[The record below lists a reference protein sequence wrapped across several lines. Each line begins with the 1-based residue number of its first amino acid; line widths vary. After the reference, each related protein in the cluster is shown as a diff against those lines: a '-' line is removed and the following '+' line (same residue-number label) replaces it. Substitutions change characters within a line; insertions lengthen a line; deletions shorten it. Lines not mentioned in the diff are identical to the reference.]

1 MREQFP
7 SWIDQERLTAVA
19 LLKTTFPVL
28 YQSLCLNDTDLWL
41 PFSRSSCCEQ
51 EVPPSVAKKISLFQ
65 QVLVVQAL
73 RPDRLQSAMA
83 SFASHT
89 LGMKEL
95 SPPPLNLKRLYEE
108 TLETEPILLII
119 SAGADPSQELLELA
133 GQIVGRE
140 NYHEVAMGQGQAD
153 VALQMLRECAR
164 SGEWLCLKN
173 LHLVTAWLPLLEKEL
188 NSIKPKAGFR
198 IWLTAEVH
206 VKFTPILLQSSLKVT
221 YEAPPGLKKNLKRTY
236 ESWSSEQISKGGQ
249 LARAQS
255 LFCLAWFHA
264 VCQERRNY
272 IPQGWT
278 KFYEFSLSDLRAG
291 FEIIDRLFE
300 GGKVCQWEYAHGLLE
315 NAIYGGRIDNTCDL
329 RVLRSYLQQFFNT
342 QLLTQTHSRMKK
354 THTFPAQIHLPN
366 SCSIADYRVL
376 VDGLPEDDK
385 PSFFGLP
392 ANIERSAQRIIS
404 SQVISQLRILSR
416 PVAAGSKF
424 DRELWSN
431 ALSPVLN
438 LWKRLNQG
446 SSMIHQ
452 KVAAPSEGVGSP
464 VLSFIQLEQF
474 NAVRLVQN
482 IHQSLA
488 SLSKVIRGTSLLTA
502 DVHKL
507 ATALLNQE
515 CPLSWQNKWEGP
527 EEPMQYLRSVVSRA
541 LAIQSWVERAERG
554 ALLSEMLD
562 LSELFHPDTF
572 LNALRQ
578 ETARLMSCSMDSL
591 KFVTSWRGQITE
603 AKLQVKVGGLQLEG
617 CSFDGHRLAE
627 SQHDS
632 PSVSAV
638 PACFM
643 AWIPRTAVGSYSPDE
658 CISLPVYSSSERQ
671 RVVTSVQL
679 PCAGAHDTWIQ
690 SGAALFLKLQ

>member
-1 MREQFP
+1 MR
-7 SWIDQERLTAVA
+7 
-19 LLKTTFPVL
+19 
-28 YQSLCLNDTDLWL
+28 
-41 PFSRSSCCEQ
+41 
-51 EVPPSVAKKISLFQ
+51 
-65 QVLVVQAL
+65 
-73 RPDRLQSAMA
+73 
-83 SFASHT
+83 
-89 LGMKEL
+89 EL

-140 NYHEVAMGQGQAD
+140 NYHE
-153 VALQMLRECAR
+153 
-164 SGEWLCLKN
+164 
-173 LHLVTAWLPLLEKEL
+173 EL

-221 YEAPPGLKKNLKRTY
+221 YEVGLKKNLKRTY
-236 ESWSSEQISKGGQ
+236 ESWSSEQISKGGT
-249 LARAQS
+249 LARAQA

-272 IPQGWT
+272 IPQVRRTHHNTGPVTELHIHNSAESRLKGWT

-291 FEIIDRLFE
+291 FEIVDRLFE
-300 GGKVCQWEYAHGLLE
+300 GGKVCQWEYVHGLLE
-315 NAIYGGRIDNTCDL
+315 NAIYGGRIDHTCDL
-329 RVLRSYLQQFFNT
+329 RVLRSYLQQFFNA
-342 QLLTQTHSRMKK
+342 QLLAQSLTHSRMKK
-354 THTFPAQIHLPN
+354 THAFPAQIHLPN
-366 SCSIADYRVL
+366 SCSIAVRDSNTHSQLRSTLYRDYRVL
-376 VDGLPEDDK
+376 VDSLPEDDK

-404 SQVISQLRILSR
+404 SQ
-416 PVAAGSKF
+416 GS
-424 DRELWSN
+424 
-431 ALSPVLN
+431 AL
-438 LWKRLNQG
+438 
-446 SSMIHQ
+446 IHQ
-452 KVAAPSEGVGSP
+452 KVTPPSEGVGSP
-464 VLSFIQLEQF
+464 VLSFVQLEQF

-527 EEPMQYLRSVVSRA
+527 EDPMQYLRAVVSRA
-541 LAIQSWVERAERG
+541 LAIQGWVQRAERG

-578 ETARLMSCSMDSL
+578 ETARLMCCSMDSL

-617 CSFDGHRLAE
+617 CSFDGSRLAE
-627 SQHDS
+627 SHHDS
-632 PSVSAV
+632 PIVSAV
-638 PACFM
+638 PACYM
-643 AWIPRTAVGSYSPDE
+643 AWIPQSAVGSYSPEE
-658 CISLPVYSSSERQ
+658 CISLPVYSSSERL
-671 RVVTSVQL
+671 RVVTNVQL